1 MKRTGGGKRTEV
13 RGRLRGQKQED
24 EGENTTQRGER
35 LERGVSTWE
44 RRGEEGESVRGDGS
58 MGARQNEGW
67 ETEEEGEGVCSVS
80 GSC

>member
-35 LERGVSTWE
+35 LERGVSTGE
-44 RRGEEGESVRGDGS
+44 RRGGRKCKRRWVDGSEGE
-58 MGARQNEGW
+58 
-67 ETEEEGEGVCSVS
+67 
-80 GSC
+80 